1 MSFVSVVVVVHHRD
15 PALRRCL
22 DSVLASSGV
31 AIEVLVVA
39 NGDDVRDLVPA
50 DARVRLERTEN
61 RGFSAGCHA
70 GVRLARGDVL
80 VFLNPDTVVAPGALA
95 AFVGALDDPE
105 VGIAS
110 GRVRLAQE
118 PDRLNAAG
126 VAVHFLGLGWARRC
140 GEPVDASARPEPV
153 AAPSGAAMAMRREV
167 WDRLGGL
174 TEAYFLYHE
183 DAELGIRCWLAGLRV
198 LCVPAADVLHSYD
211 FSRHP
216 AKFRLLERN
225 RLCLVL
231 CCYQYRTLLLL
242 LPALL
247 VYELGMLA
255 LAVAQGWGREKW
267 WGWAWLVRHRAW
279 VVAHRRALARRRRRP
294 DRELVPLL
302 ATRFG
307 GSQVALP
314 RALVPGDVLLQTY
327 WRAVARLL

>member
-1 MSFVSVVVVVHHRD
+1 MRLVSVVVVVHHRD
-15 PALRRCL
+15 PGLRTCL
-22 DSVLASSGV
+22 DSVLASPGV
-31 AIEVLVVA
+31 PLEVVVVA

-80 VFLNPDTVVAPGALA
+80 LFLNPDTVLAPGSAA
-95 AFVGALDDPE
+95 AFVAALDDPE
-105 VGIAS
+105 VGIVS
-110 GRVRLAQE
+110 GRVRLAE
-118 PDRLNAAG
+118 RPGRLNAAG

-140 GEPVDASARPEPV
+140 GEPADAAAQPEAV

-174 TEAYFLYHE
+174 TEEYFLYHE

-198 LCVPAADVLHSYD
+198 VCVPAADVVHHYD
-211 FSRHP
+211 FARHA

-231 CCYQYRTLLLL
+231 CCYERRTLLLL

-247 VYELGMLA
+247 AYEAGMLA
-255 LAVAQGWGREKW
+255 LAAVQGWAREKW
-267 WGWAWLVRHRAW
+267 WGWAWLFRHRRW
-279 VVAHRRALARRRRRP
+279 VLAHRRALAGRRRRS
-294 DRELVPLL
+294 DRVLVPLL

-314 RALVPGDVLLQTY
+314 RAFLPGDLLLGAY
-327 WRAVARLL
+327 WRIVARLL